1 VRVQSLRWLMILNE
15 SEFGL
20 SVDGFCS
27 YPVVDPR
34 LLVGLFQQ
42 RL

>member
-1 VRVQSLRWLMILNE
+1 MIPNE

-27 YPVVDPR
+27 DPVVDPR